1 MDWSKLNALA
11 KLQIFQKLDLK
22 TLVLFPVRDKNDIQ
36 LKRNVVR
43 EKKQNLMN
51 QMLRKNKAVFHKN
64 TDVTHEK
71 LENQIQKNNR
81 YKIGDVVAY
90 NQEHM
95 REEYALGVVIVNR
108 NTMRKEI
115 KSNEG
120 LSYLK
125 LPLYI
130 TNMLKTL
137 NYSDIETA
145 LKKQFKVPDNVFLGV
160 KDDILGTPFNKRVMT
175 NS

>member
-71 LENQIQKNNR
+71 LENQIQKNNIQNWR
-81 YKIGDVVAY
+81 CC
-90 NQEHM
+90 
-95 REEYALGVVIVNR
+95 GVQSR
-108 NTMRKEI
+108 TY
-115 KSNEG
+115 EG
-120 LSYLK
+120 RICTWCSYRQQK
-125 LPLYI
+125 H
-130 TNMLKTL
+130 N
-137 NYSDIETA
+137 A
-145 LKKQFKVPDNVFLGV
+145 
-160 KDDILGTPFNKRVMT
+160 
-175 NS
+175 